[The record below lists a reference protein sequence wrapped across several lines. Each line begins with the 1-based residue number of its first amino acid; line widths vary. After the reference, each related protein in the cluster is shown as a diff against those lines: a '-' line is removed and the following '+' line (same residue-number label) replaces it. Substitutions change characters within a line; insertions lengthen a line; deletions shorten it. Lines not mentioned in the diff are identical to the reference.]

1 MRNRQSGISLL
12 GLVFGGIV
20 LIFAAL
26 LAMKVT
32 PSYIEYFNA
41 KKAIHGI
48 VNEGKD
54 ASVADVRKSF
64 EARATIDDI
73 TSIRAADIEVSKDRG
88 LLVLSFAYRKEIR
101 LFGNVALC
109 IDFAASTEGR

>member
-1 MRNRQSGISLL
+1 MRNRQTGISLL
-12 GLVFGGIV
+12 GLIFGGIV

-26 LAMKVT
+26 LLMKVT

-41 KKAIHGI
+41 KKAIYSI
-48 VNEGKD
+48 VNEGKE
-54 ASVADVRKSF
+54 ASVTDIRKSF

-73 TSIRAADIEVSKDRG
+73 TSIAPADIEISKDRG

-101 LFGNVALC
+101 LFNNVALC
-109 IDFAASTEGR
+109 IDFAANTSDQ

>member
-12 GLVFGGIV
+12 GLIFGGVV

-26 LAMKVT
+26 LGMKVT

-48 VNEGKD
+48 VNEGRE
-54 ASVADVRKSF
+54 ASVADLRKSF
-64 EARATIDDI
+64 DARATIDDI
-73 TSIRAADIEVSKDRG
+73 TSIRGADIEVSKEGG
-88 LLVLSFAYRKEIR
+88 LVVLSFAYRREIR
-101 LFGNVALC
+101 LFSNVALC
-109 IDFAASTEGR
+109 IDFAASTSGQ